1 MLLKVFLKIETEGAL
16 QDSLYEFRVTL
27 ILKHKKTQQSM
38 SLTEQHPLSR

>member
-1 MLLKVFLKIETEGAL
+1 MLLKFFLKTGTEGAL
-16 QDSLYEFRVTL
+16 HDSLYEFSVTL